1 MPKLPAD
8 SPSTLTASMLR
19 ELLRLNLQFHTLTS
33 PHSATNV
40 LIDGF
45 TIFNGDDAVAIQ
57 AGAKNVTVRNGMAS
71 GPGCHGMSI
80 GSLGQNQGL
89 FASVSK

>member
-1 MPKLPAD
+1 
-8 SPSTLTASMLR
+8 
-19 ELLRLNLQFHTLTS
+19 
-33 PHSATNV
+33 

>member
-1 MPKLPAD
+1 MVETCCPMTDNPAC
-8 SPSTLTASMLR
+8 R
-19 ELLRLNLQFHTLTS
+19 
-33 PHSATNV
+33 ATNV

-57 AGAKNVTVRNGMAS
+57 AGAKNVTVRNGLAS

-89 FASVSK
+89 FASVSKWVLGDSSASS